1 MKMKEGG
8 ERYGK
13 TEKKRLRCVWSE
25 EE

>member
-1 MKMKEGG
+1 MKEGG